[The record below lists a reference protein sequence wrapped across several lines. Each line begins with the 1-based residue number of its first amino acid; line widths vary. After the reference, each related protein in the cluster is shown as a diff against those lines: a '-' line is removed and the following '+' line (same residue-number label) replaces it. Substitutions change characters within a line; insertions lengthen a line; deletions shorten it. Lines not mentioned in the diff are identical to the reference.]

1 MSKLDGRCLCGAV
14 TYTSQAEP
22 AFTAVCHC
30 RDCQRQTGTAFSVI
44 VGVPAESFELKGE
57 LSEHVTIGEDH
68 GLETKRRFCPACGS
82 PVMSEAD
89 AMPDVVFIKAGTL
102 DDPSWVAPN
111 LHIWCAEKLPWVD
124 IPEGVTQA
132 PANPS

>member
-30 RDCQRQTGTAFSVI
+30 RDCQRQTGTAFSVV

-68 GLETKRRFCPACGS
+68 GLETKRRFCPTCGS

-89 AMPDVVFIKAGTL
+89 AMPEVIFIKAGTL
-102 DDPSWVAPN
+102 DDPSWLAPN
-111 LHIWCAEKLPWVD
+111 LHIWCAEKLPWVG
-124 IPEGVTQA
+124 IPEGATEA
-132 PANPS
+132 PANPG